1 MVTVRNNLTSL
12 LIKTRL
18 LSSLRFLRN
27 LKFYYL
33 SNRPRQISWAITGLC
48 NSKCIFCEAHE
59 QLSNQKDISTDRV
72 FSLIDEISSTGIRSL
87 LLVGGEVFIR
97 KDIFK
102 ILEYI
107 KVKGLRVQVITNS
120 LTIPLLSSEKIE
132 IIKKC
137 VDEISF
143 SLDSTDTE
151 QYDFIRG
158 IPGAFS
164 KVMQSIK
171 LLADARVKQHITTV
185 IYSGNMKQIPD
196 LIRFAS
202 ELGIR
207 SVHFQLISPATIF
220 ENTKAKEGK
229 LQLLPK
235 DEKELDMMDRYI
247 LEGIERSK
255 KHQIN
260 TNLKFLKLYA
270 RTYFQNYLG
279 TGNGKEFFM
288 DSLLKHHRC
297 LSVFTNN
304 FIDYDGS
311 FKLCPL
317 LPALGNVKEEGLQG
331 LLSKGMKFKGVFK
344 KGTIPLKFCKNC
356 FCSADINLEFSCF
369 LFPFQN
375 RRLLWH
381 MH

>member
-1 MVTVRNNLTSL
+1 MFMVRNKLASL

-18 LSSLRFLRN
+18 IPFIRFLRN
-27 LKFYYL
+27 LRFYYL
-33 SNRPRQISWAITGLC
+33 LNHPRQISWAITGLC
-48 NSKCIFCEAHE
+48 NSRCIFCEAHE
-59 QLSNQKDISTDRV
+59 QLTNQKDISTDRV
-72 FSLIDEISSTGIRSL
+72 FSLVDEISNLGINSL

-107 KVKGLRVQVITNS
+107 KAKGFRVQVITNS
-120 LTIPLLSSEKIE
+120 LTIPNLSNEKIE
-132 IIKKC
+132 IIKRS

-143 SLDSTDTE
+143 SLDSTDVE

-164 KVMQSIK
+164 KVMKSIK
-171 LLADARVKQHITTV
+171 LLTDSRVKQHITTV
-185 IYSGNMKQIPD
+185 VYSGNMKQIPS
-196 LIRFAS
+196 LIKLAS
-202 ELGIR
+202 ELGIN

-220 ENTKAKEGK
+220 ENTKVKEGK

-235 DEKELDMMDRYI
+235 DEKELDLLDRYI
-247 LEGIERSK
+247 LEGIDISK
-255 KHQIN
+255 KYQIN

-270 RTYFQNYLG
+270 RAYFQNYLG

-288 DSLLKHHRC
+288 DSLVKHHRC

-317 LPALGNVKEEGLQG
+317 LPALGNVREESLQG
-331 LLSKGMKFKGVFK
+331 LLSKGGEFKGVFR
-344 KGTIPLKFCKNC
+344 KGKIPLKFCKNC
-356 FCSADINLEFSCF
+356 FCNADINLEFSGF
-369 LFPFQN
+369 LSPFQN
-375 RRLLWH
+375 RSLLWH
-381 MH
+381 ML